1 MKQRGALVSSVIA
14 VAAVLGLGSVF
25 LANASPY
32 MTIAEVQSQSGRTV
46 HVSGTIQHDTIQQNL
61 AKREA
66 TFKITDEGG
75 TLDVLYKGKPQPNL
89 ATATTVVVI
98 GQMEDGRFVAN
109 DMLLKCPSKYES
121 TKDPSGSGS

>member
-1 MKQRGALVSSVIA
+1 
-14 VAAVLGLGSVF
+14 
-25 LANASPY
+25 
-32 MTIAEVQSQSGRTV
+32 MTIAEVQGQSGRTV

-121 TKDPSGSGS
+121 TKEPSGSGS